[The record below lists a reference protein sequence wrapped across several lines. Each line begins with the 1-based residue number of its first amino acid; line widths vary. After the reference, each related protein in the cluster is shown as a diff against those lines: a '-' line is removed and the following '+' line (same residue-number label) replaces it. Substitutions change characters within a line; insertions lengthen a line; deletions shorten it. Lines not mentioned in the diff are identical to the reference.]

1 MKVARLKIAPSEANV
16 KANRKESTK
25 WTYHR
30 KQSFASD
37 IFIFFKKNFQFKNVV
52 QWVDLMY
59 QPPKCPCSLFS
70 KALEF
75 YLSELFPCDYP

>member
-37 IFIFFKKNFQFKNVV
+37 IFIFFKKNSGVLQKVVNQKLGNVRNV
-52 QWVDLMY
+52 GNHGILR
-59 QPPKCPCSLFS
+59 SSFLF
-70 KALEF
+70 
-75 YLSELFPCDYP
+75 